1 MRSPWS
7 IDERVRRALT
17 ADQPRTAR
25 RGSTASRGRSSL
37 GISDSWLIARIRSN
51 RGHVC
56 GVERGHDHMSM
67 PVPKRPDVLDAQAR
81 ELTVYLDELVRRLV
95 ATRRSST
102 AYEGLSRH
110 EFAVVDALGTHGPI
124 VMKDLAERV
133 QLSSA
138 LLSTVA
144 TQLTTRRLARRQASQ
159 TDRRVVRLELTP
171 AGFALYRAVEE
182 SRLQVARRLL
192 GAFDQRERNDFL
204 ALLRRAVPPP
214 RPFRP

>member
-1 MRSPWS
+1 
-7 IDERVRRALT
+7 
-17 ADQPRTAR
+17 
-25 RGSTASRGRSSL
+25 
-37 GISDSWLIARIRSN
+37 
-51 RGHVC
+51 
-56 GVERGHDHMSM
+56 MSM
-67 PVPKRPDVLDAQAR
+67 PEPKRPDVLDAQAR

-95 ATRRSST
+95 VTRRSST

-133 QLSSA
+133 HLSSA

-144 TQLTTRRLARRQASQ
+144 THLTTRRLARRQASQ

-204 ALLRRAVPPP
+204 ALLRRAFTP
-214 RPFRP
+214 R